1 MNESAIMSWYVYAMW
16 VYRIERPPPA
26 RPDRPA
32 KNRHINIPFASHY
45 SGFGKYLQR
54 LSSEMR
60 VPQIQGF
67 TMPTSGRDS
76 ETAAY
81 FKQLMTRPFA
91 VHPGDN
97 VDQMHH
103 QAFSVFCKRFEGPL
117 PDLGPGIRARPD
129 WPTHGFNLNWLK
141 FAQEQDML
149 ATEGQ
154 GLLLDRYELPGLP
167 SIWDSKE
174 VQSELEGML
183 FGCRDALPDADGL
196 SEGSQTIEDHDAQK
210 SRAQVKHCVAIIG

>member
-16 VYRIERPPPA
+16 VYRIERPPPT

-91 VHPGDN
+91 VRPGDN
-97 VDQMHH
+97 VDHMHH
-103 QAFSVFCKRFEGPL
+103 QAISVFCE
-117 PDLGPGIRARPD
+117 
-129 WPTHGFNLNWLK
+129 
-141 FAQEQDML
+141 
-149 ATEGQ
+149 
-154 GLLLDRYELPGLP
+154 
-167 SIWDSKE
+167 
-174 VQSELEGML
+174 
-183 FGCRDALPDADGL
+183 
-196 SEGSQTIEDHDAQK
+196 
-210 SRAQVKHCVAIIG
+210 